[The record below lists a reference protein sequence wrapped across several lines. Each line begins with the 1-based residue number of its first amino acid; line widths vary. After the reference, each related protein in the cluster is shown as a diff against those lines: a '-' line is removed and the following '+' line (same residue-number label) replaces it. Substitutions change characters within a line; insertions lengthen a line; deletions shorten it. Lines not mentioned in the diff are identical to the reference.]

1 MFQQILDVTILRR
14 RRAGSVILMVALA
27 MVVLMG
33 FAAISVD
40 YGMLVNDRNHLQRA
54 CDAAAMA
61 AAQVLKKTGDDTA
74 DEASATTIAVDTAAQ
89 NGVVVNSSDV
99 TFSNNSAAVT
109 VPARLVR
116 SLLFSRVIGIAK
128 GNVAASATAG
138 VTPASAGYTPYVSP
152 IGITQSSYDAYKDTT
167 TAHDFSFTRHNKDAF
182 GLDDFVLYDLRPQN
196 SKSGSFMQDQLTGND
211 TEKINVYD
219 PNVGCTSTSCETS
232 LDSNFNSEGKKFKD
246 AISTLISRAAGA
258 PWYDDGNSGW
268 YAKMQSGTADYSNP
282 RVINIIVTNDYPT
295 FDNGTTNMPILS
307 FVPAYI
313 SSYDNSTGL
322 FTVQFLPPGTSSNG
336 GFIPGD
342 NGDAINGVRII
353 QLLG

>member
-1 MFQQILDVTILRR
+1 MFQQILKFSGSHK

-27 MVVLMG
+27 LVGLMG

-61 AAQVLKKTGDDTA
+61 AAQQLLKTGDDAA
-74 DEASATTIAVDTAAQ
+74 DEAAATNVAVATAQ
-89 NGVVVNSSDV
+89 ENGVTVVASDV
-99 TFSNNSAAVT
+99 TFSNDHAAVT
-109 VPARLVR
+109 VPARLTR
-116 SLLFSRVIGIAK
+116 SLLFSRVIGVTK
-128 GNVAASATAG
+128 GNVAATATAG

-152 IGITQSSYDAYKDTT
+152 IGITASSYDAYNNTT
-167 TAHDFSFTRHNKDAF
+167 TSHDLSFTRHNKDAF
-182 GLDDFVLYDLRPQN
+182 GVDDFVLYDLRPQN
-196 SKSGSFMQDQLTGND
+196 SKSGNFMQQQLVGND
-211 TEKINVYD
+211 TEKIDVYD
-219 PNVGCTSTSCETS
+219 PAVGCTLTSCETS
-232 LDSNFNSEGKKFKD
+232 LDSNVHSEGKKFD
-246 AISTLISRAAGA
+246 SAISTLISRAAGD

-268 YAKMQSGTADYSNP
+268 YEKMQSGTADYSNP

-295 FDNGTTNMPILS
+295 FDNGTTNMPILK

-313 SSYDNSTGL
+313 KSYDNSTGL
-322 FTVQFLPPGTSSNG
+322 LKVQFLPPATSSNG

-342 NGDAINGVRII
+342 NGDDINGVRII